1 VATDRRFRMLN
12 VNDRERQKSGH
23 LISSRHHVVSLT
35 VNGLN
40 EEDVEENIEQEK
52 NAHVISNA
60 FPTFLVPL
68 PFQGIFFL
76 VPLSLFIF
84 SIHSD

>member
-1 VATDRRFRMLN
+1 MTVATDRRFRMLN

-35 VNGLN
+35 VNGLD

-52 NAHVISNA
+52 NAHVIRVSNIFGTITISRYL
-60 FPTFLVPL
+60 FPCS
-68 PFQGIFFL
+68 II
-76 VPLSLFIF
+76 SLYLFYP
-84 SIHSD
+84 